1 VTALAG
7 YFSWSGRPD
16 AARLCQRMLAT
27 QHIYGGRGGA
37 IWRDGAAALGRDAH
51 PASSRSPSMPLVGG
65 EGRFVLAADVRLD
78 NREDLAAALGITP
91 PDDDEA
97 LLLAALLRWGDA
109 AVERL
114 IGEFAFAWWDVA
126 ERRLLL
132 ARDYL
137 GQRPLHLV
145 RHQDFVA
152 FASMPKGLHA
162 LPGVARRPDVA
173 AVADYLA
180 FIPDCGPESFFAGIE
195 KAPAGTLIHVD
206 GAGSTCAAYWAPS
219 RQSSAAKTETE
230 AHEAVRHELDRA
242 TAARLRGRTRV
253 AAQLSGGLD
262 SSTVAATAARLLLP
276 ADGRVAA
283 FTGVPDESVPDE
295 GGGRILNESRLAA
308 LTAALHPNMDH
319 ETISAG
325 AVMAVDTFDR
335 TMRLYDRPA
344 QNHINE
350 PWIGAINDAAA
361 ARGLSLLLHGSMGN
375 LSFSHSG
382 MELLGDLFG
391 RGRWLALAHH
401 LRALRRQGG
410 GWPSMVLE
418 TVGPFLPMPL
428 WRAMARRR
436 QGQLD
441 LVRGS
446 FLRPEFAATVSL
458 AERMAERL
466 PDPDARPVRDAF
478 PVRVWALRRVDVGGF
493 TKGILGGWGLQL
505 ADPTADRR
513 LVELTLALP
522 ARFYMRPGEPR
533 ALARRAFADRL
544 PAAVLQERRK
554 GLQAADWGQA
564 LLAGRDRVVAEAE
577 AIAACPAA
585 EDVID
590 TQALLRSVH
599 ALPRAADGGQ
609 APMLGFE
616 LHGLRALAAGHF
628 IRRASE
634 PGDQAAARR

>member
-7 YFSWSGRPD
+7 YISWSGRPD
-16 AARLCQRMLAT
+16 AATLCEQTLAA
-27 QHIYGGRGGA
+27 QHLYGGRGAA
-37 IWRDGAAALGRDAH
+37 IWRGGAAALGRDTH
-51 PASSRSPSMPLVGG
+51 PASSRAPSMPLVGG
-65 EGRFVLAADVRLD
+65 EGRFVLTADVRLD
-78 NREDLAAALGITP
+78 NRDDLAAALGITP

-109 AVERL
+109 AAERL
-114 IGEFAFAWWDVA
+114 IGEFAFAWWDKA

-145 RHQDFVA
+145 RDRDFVA

-162 LPGVARRPDVA
+162 LPGIARGPDRA

-180 FIPDCGPESFFAGIE
+180 FIPDCGSESFFTGVE
-195 KAPAGTLIHVD
+195 KAPAGSLLHLD
-206 GAGSTCAAYWAPS
+206 GAGSTCAAYWTPS
-219 RQSSAAKTETE
+219 RQSSAARTEAQ
-230 AHEAVRHELDRA
+230 AHEAVRHALDRA
-242 TAARLRGRTRV
+242 TAAPLRGQNRV

-262 SSTVAATAARLLLP
+262 SSSVAATAAQLLLTSG
-276 ADGRVAA
+276 GRVAA
-283 FTGVPDESVPDE
+283 FTAIPGESVPEE
-295 GGGRILNESRLAA
+295 GGGRILNESRLAT
-308 LTAALHPNMDH
+308 LTVALHPNIDH
-319 ETISAG
+319 EMVSAG

-335 TMRLYDRPA
+335 TVRLYDRPA

-382 MELLGDLFG
+382 MELLGDLFA
-391 RGRWLALAHH
+391 RGRWLTLAHH

-410 GWPSMVLE
+410 GWPSMMLE
-418 TVGPFLPMPL
+418 TVGSFVPMPL
-428 WRAMARRR
+428 WRAIARRR
-436 QGQLD
+436 QGPLD
-441 LVRGS
+441 LVRGT
-446 FLRPEFAATVSL
+446 FLRPEFASSVSL

-466 PDPDARPVRDAF
+466 PDPYARPPRDAF
-478 PVRVWALRRVDVGGF
+478 PNRTWALRRVDVGGF
-493 TKGILGGWGLQL
+493 TKGVLGGWGLQL

-513 LVELTLALP
+513 LIELTLALP
-522 ARFYMRPGEPR
+522 ARFFMRPGEPR

-544 PAAVLQERRK
+544 PAPVLQERRK
-554 GLQAADWGQA
+554 GLQAADWRQA
-564 LLAGRDRVVAEAE
+564 LLAGRERVVAEAE

-590 TQALLRSVH
+590 TQALLAAVQ
-599 ALPRAADGGQ
+599 ALPRAADENL
-609 APMLGFE
+609 APMFGFE

-634 PGDQAAARR
+634 PGDQAAAPT